1 MINRFAVDLKH
12 KGVSARIRGAKTELE
27 AAGEDTDGLV
37 ENTSKLRDLVKGM
50 TGFDIMTDAAGTQY
64 KDMYEIIVGI
74 GEAWKDLEDID
85 QAALLEALAGKNQ
98 ANALA
103 AALNNIE
110 TIKAAYQSAEFESA
124 GSAMRENERY
134 MASIQGRIA
143 QLTSTFQELSANL
156 LNSDLFKGIVSGATD
171 ALKITNEFIETIGV
185 LPTILGG
192 VGIAAFIK
200 NFA

>member
-1 MINRFAVDLKH
+1 
-12 KGVSARIRGAKTELE
+12 
-27 AAGEDTDGLV
+27 
-37 ENTSKLRDLVKGM
+37 
-50 TGFDIMTDAAGTQY
+50 MTDAAGTQY